1 MKIKKWLI
9 AGLFLQS
16 IGFAQN
22 PIIQTKYTADPAPL
36 VYNDT
41 VYLYTGHDEDDA
53 TGFKMLNWMLY
64 TSTDMV
70 NWTDRGIIASLQ
82 IFDWTAING
91 AWAPQCVFRNGKF
104 YFYCPVAQK
113 NGGMAIGVAVSDSPY
128 GPFTDPLGKP
138 LIANSSDDIDPTVFI
153 DDDGQA
159 YMYWGNPNLYY
170 VKLNED
176 MISYS
181 GDIVKIDSRPPNY
194 QEGPWLWKR
203 NEHYYL
209 AYASTC
215 CPEGMGYAMSDSPT
229 GPWTYKGMIMDPDQA
244 SSGNHPGIIEYNGNS
259 YVFGFNYALLFAQT
273 KTHHERRSICL
284 EKMTYNADGTIQK
297 LPFWST
303 KGTEQVGTLNPYT
316 RNEAECIAWESG
328 VETEMNIETGVYV
341 TDIHDS
347 DYIKVRGVDFGTTG
361 AGVFYASAAS
371 AENGGVIELHIDS
384 INGNKIASHPV
395 SYTGGWNN
403 WKLETSPVINASGI
417 HDLFLVFTGNAGK
430 KLFNIDYWKFESKTS
445 AQNLVAVNASV
456 EKYKIDTISRMN
468 TLPFKVI
475 AIYSDGTS
483 KDVSKTALTS
493 FNKNIINVDNGLIT
507 GINFGSTSLAVS
519 YEGIVDT
526 IILLVKD
533 YKSEITVK
541 RIFADTTNIMLFKE
555 SSLTVAIIAEY
566 LDGHKEDITGLASY
580 ESSDQVIAAA
590 SKGNIKAL
598 STGTATISISYKD
611 GIDKACTLPL
621 QIKVINRNPYIRN
634 KAEEFNEQS
643 GIRTENSYD
652 AGGGKIIGYIEDG
665 DWIRFNSVDFG
676 KGADSFQARV
686 ASATNGGNIEIHLD
700 SPTGKAVGSCVVTGT
715 NGWQNWTT
723 VSCPVNDVTGVH
735 DVYLKFAGGRGFL
748 LNINWWEFKAK

>member
-1 MKIKKWLI
+1 M
-9 AGLFLQS
+9 
-16 IGFAQN
+16 
-22 PIIQTKYTADPAPL
+22 
-36 VYNDT
+36 
-41 VYLYTGHDEDDA
+41 
-53 TGFKMLNWMLY
+53 
-64 TSTDMV
+64 
-70 NWTDRGIIASLQ
+70 
-82 IFDWTAING
+82 
-91 AWAPQCVFRNGKF
+91 
-104 YFYCPVAQK
+104 
-113 NGGMAIGVAVSDSPY
+113 
-128 GPFTDPLGKP
+128 
-138 LIANSSDDIDPTVFI
+138 
-153 DDDGQA
+153 
-159 YMYWGNPNLYY
+159 
-170 VKLNED
+170 
-176 MISYS
+176 
-181 GDIVKIDSRPPNY
+181 
-194 QEGPWLWKR
+194 
-203 NEHYYL
+203 
-209 AYASTC
+209 
-215 CPEGMGYAMSDSPT
+215 
-229 GPWTYKGMIMDPDQA
+229 
-244 SSGNHPGIIEYNGNS
+244 
-259 YVFGFNYALLFAQT
+259 
-273 KTHHERRSICL
+273 
-284 EKMTYNADGTIQK
+284 
-297 LPFWST
+297 
-303 KGTEQVGTLNPYT
+303 
-316 RNEAECIAWESG
+316 
-328 VETEMNIETGVYV
+328 
-341 TDIHDS
+341 
-347 DYIKVRGVDFGTTG
+347 
-361 AGVFYASAAS
+361 
-371 AENGGVIELHIDS
+371 
-384 INGNKIASHPV
+384 
-395 SYTGGWNN
+395 
-403 WKLETSPVINASGI
+403 LETSPFINASVI
-417 HDLFLVFTGNAGK
+417 HDFFLVFTGNAGK